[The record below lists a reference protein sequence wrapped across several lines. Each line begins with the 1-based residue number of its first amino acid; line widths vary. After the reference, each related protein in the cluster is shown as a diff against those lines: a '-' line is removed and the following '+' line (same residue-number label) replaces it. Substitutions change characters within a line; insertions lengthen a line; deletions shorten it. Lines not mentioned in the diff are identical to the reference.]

1 MREAVSEVLSNP
13 GEEPGDWPMGWW
25 DDFDVLKAEYVAM
38 GEFTGEAAR
47 LAYEHLKARARG
59 MGLATGDA
67 PASRPG
73 RTRPF
78 AMWTSTAT
86 FGTTSSPE

>member
-13 GEEPGDWPMGWW
+13 GQEPEDWPIGWW
-25 DDFDVLKAEYVAM
+25 DDFDVLKAEHIAM
-38 GEFTGEAAR
+38 GEIPGEAAR

-67 PASRPG
+67 PRLE
-73 RTRPF
+73 T
-78 AMWTSTAT
+78 WTDPAYDDIDFDTDLRDLIV
-86 FGTTSSPE
+86 P